1 MAKRKDRSNA
11 YWRAR
16 IARDHPEIFARLAS
30 GEIRT
35 VRAARSAAGLL
46 RQPSQL
52 ERMMLSWERLN
63 PRQRNDFLRWAHAS
77 YKGRTDAQDPDEP
90 PNDDGAQLSFF

>member
-1 MAKRKDRSNA
+1 MAKPKDRSNA

-16 IARDHPEIFARLAS
+16 IARDHPDIFARLLS

-46 RQPSQL
+46 RQPSL
-52 ERMMLSWERLN
+52 TERMMLAWERLN

-77 YKGRTDAQDPDEP
+77 YKDKSDDDERIEAGR
-90 PNDDGAQLSFF
+90 DDGGQLTFF